1 MKKKGGSSA
10 MKQIDDLMGQ
20 SEVVADEKNME
31 LTQAEEDKKLKEMK
45 SKYMSFNT
53 PVSMKR
59 NI

>member
-1 MKKKGGSSA
+1 

-31 LTQAEEDKKLKEMK
+31 LTQAEEEKKLKEMK